1 MFEVGQVT
9 THLWD
14 DDLVLL
20 LRQMSPREALECGY
34 IGGSID
40 RGRFV
45 CWHALSLS
53 TGRERFILD
62 ADLDPEPR
70 AT

>member
-34 IGGSID
+34 IGSSIN
-40 RGRFV
+40 RGVFV

-53 TGRERFILD
+53 TGTERFILD